1 MTGNIGDSAATDT
14 NGTIYKGVNI
24 LASISP
30 MQTTK
35 DGRKFWRIRI
45 SRGKGKS
52 CYSRQFFWPNKS
64 NGEPTSEKEALRLL
78 DKAVESFA
86 AEVASGTF
94 QNREEKKAAEEE
106 RRRIEEE
113 QRKAEEAELT
123 VRQYAE
129 TIWLPEKKMELART
143 TLASYELALDKHI
156 LPKIGDRKLKDVSTA
171 ELKKLLLD
179 FQQEHSVS
187 AARTLHVVLR
197 SIFNDAFQTELIPIS
212 PMLRIPRPKVP
223 KEVQITSE
231 ADKALD
237 EEQLLYVLRCLENES
252 LFWRTFLTLAADTG
266 ARRGEL
272 AGLQWADIDEKAGT
286 IRIARSLLYTP
297 ADGVYI
303 STPKNKK
310 ERIVDVGPET
320 LVLLQELKKE
330 QSARE
335 KQRAE
340 KRGDKVYHLSPWVFG
355 QEGTQDPMHPDSATW
370 FCKKFADKYGI
381 EDFHLHKLRHSAASI
396 AIRNGAD
403 IAGVSHRLGHSKVD
417 VTARIYTHATD
428 KQAMTAGQIQRDAIA
443 KKKREQ
449 EKKSE
454 GQS

>member
-1 MTGNIGDSAATDT
+1 M
-14 NGTIYKGVNI
+14 
-24 LASISP
+24 ASISP
-30 MQTTK
+30 MKTTK
-35 DGRKFWRIRI
+35 DGRRYWRIRI

-52 CYSRQFFWPNKS
+52 CYSRQFFWPNKA
-64 NGEPTSEKEALRLL
+64 NGEPSSEKEALRLL

-106 RRRIEEE
+106 QHKIEEE

-143 TLASYELALDKHI
+143 TLASYQLALDKHI
-156 LPKIGDRKLKDVSTA
+156 LPKIGDRKLKDVTVA
-171 ELKKLLLD
+171 EIKKLMLD

-197 SIFNDAFQTELIPIS
+197 AIFDSAFQTELIPLS
-212 PMLRIPRPKVP
+212 PMLRIPRPRVQ

-237 EEQLLYVLRCLENES
+237 EEQLLYIMQCLESEP
-252 LFWRTFLTLAADTG
+252 LFWRTFITLLIDTG
-266 ARRGEL
+266 CRRGE
-272 AGLQWADIDEKAGT
+272 AAALQWVDIDEKAGT

-310 ERIVDVGPET
+310 ERIVDIGLET
-320 LVLLQELKKE
+320 MTLLQELKKE
-330 QSARE
+330 QTARE

-355 QEGTQDPMHPDSATW
+355 QEGTQDPMFPDSATW
-370 FCKKFADKYGI
+370 WAKKFADKHGLQ
-381 EDFHLHKLRHSAASI
+381 DFHLHKLRHSAASI

-403 IAGVSHRLGHSKVD
+403 VAGVSHRLGHSSVA
-417 VTARIYTHATD
+417 VTTRIYVHSTD
-428 KQAMTAGQIQRDAIA
+428 SQARAAGQIQRDALA
-443 KKKREQ
+443 RKKKEQ